1 MKTALTQ
8 VALVVS
14 IYCAI
19 SNIAVAMDS
28 KKAIEDT
35 GQLQQYYWYDGSQ
48 KIPIWLNPGLIAEIK
63 PSPAGQ
69 AAVKKKLPGAMLHSK
84 QPPSMRLWQIEAG
97 VEPVSTTQSLNESHP
112 EVRISPVLHDGPSGS
127 SRMRALP
134 GNIIIY
140 MDPKWDE
147 KTVNKWADSHNLTIV
162 KKMGIGR
169 NAYIIKT
176 GPGIAALE
184 TANSIYE
191 SGEVLAAFPDWWHE
205 VVKR

>member
-1 MKTALTQ
+1 MKTALMQ
-8 VALVVS
+8 AALFAL

-19 SNIAVAMDS
+19 GNIAVAMDS
-28 KKAIEDT
+28 KKTIEDS

-48 KIPIWLNPGLIAEIK
+48 KTPIWLNPGLIAEFN
-63 PSPAGQ
+63 PNPAGQ
-69 AAVKKKLPGAMLHSK
+69 AAVKKKLPGVILHSK

-97 VEPVSTTQSLNESHP
+97 VEPVSTTRSLNESHP

-162 KKMGIGR
+162 KKMGVGR

-191 SGEVLAAFPDWWHE
+191 SGEVLAAFPDWWEE